1 MCFLSTWVVC
11 TTYWKGYCGW
21 QLCLHPALP
30 SLPSWPTMEDDDHG
44 GEQQPRRFPLV
55 PDQQPASVDNP
66 EGHPENEVTLS
77 QPAETEDRTLVEA
90 SFNSMDDSRPGTPL
104 ETEKEVIPI
113 TEATQIRHGRCANCL
128 SKLVFEIDKMDIV
141 ENRIDKIVDE
151 KDLATKV
158 THISIAPLPPKDPII
173 FEDDDEDGEDSEDEI
188 MAWEDNDYKNPY
200 NWSRLKK
207 NRIALTTMM
216 LIVNSTMGSA
226 LPSNALPFIAAEWQV
241 KSEQQMVLPISVYL
255 IGYIMGPLLWAPM
268 SEHFGRRRL
277 TIGTFSFFT
286 IFTLA
291 CAVSPTWPTFLVF
304 RLLTGVFASAP
315 IALVPG
321 IIADTQNDP
330 RSRGRKMG
338 LFFATTLM
346 GPLLAPM
353 ISGYCSTTIGW
364 RWSFWIGLIY
374 AGVTMVPVCFLPETF
389 GPVLLLRR
397 ARAIRK
403 DNPTARIIAPHEME
417 KRTLKELTTVVLAR
431 PIRMILFEPIVN
443 TSCAYL
449 ALCYAIFYMSFEAY
463 PLIFQDFYGLSPGQ
477 CGLTYLAIGI
487 GCLLSLPIFF
497 AWDNHLLRAQAR
509 GTPWTQREEYRR
521 LPLACLGGPLFA
533 LSLFWLGWTARAP
546 VPFIVPVLAGI
557 PFGIGFM
564 CIFQALLNY
573 LTDAYEIFAASA
585 NAAASFSRSLL
596 ATLLPLATA
605 PLFRR
610 LGIAG
615 ACSLLAGLAVLMC
628 AVPFV
633 LVWQGR
639 RIRASSGFCTALRE
653 RKEEMARRV
662 EAQRR
667 RRSVRASKAG
677 TVKATGAGA
686 GGPPR
691 LPALGLEGE
700 KGIGMG
706 LVGVGGQQVGDEAGS
721 WSGLGTP
728 MTKEVAVGGE
738 KVSGEGSEGE

>member
-1 MCFLSTWVVC
+1 
-11 TTYWKGYCGW
+11 
-21 QLCLHPALP
+21 
-30 SLPSWPTMEDDDHG
+30 MEDDDHD

-55 PDQQPASVDNP
+55 PDPPPPVDTPEEEVAS
-66 EGHPENEVTLS
+66 S
-77 QPAETEDRTLVEA
+77 QLADTEDPTLVEV
-90 SFNSMDDSRPGTPL
+90 SSNSQDGSNSQDDSNSLDGIQPDTPL
-104 ETEKEVIPI
+104 EEEKEVVPI
-113 TEATQIRHGRCANCL
+113 TEATQTRHGRCESCL
-128 SKLVFEIDKMDIV
+128 SRLALESEKRNIV
-141 ENRIDKIVDE
+141 ESKVDKIIQVDE
-151 KDLATKV
+151 EDLEAHL
-158 THISIAPLPPKDPII
+158 THISIPPPSPTKEPIV
-173 FEDDDEDGEDSEDEI
+173 FEHDEDDEDEI
-188 MAWEDNDYKNPY
+188 MAWENKDPENPY
-200 NWSRLKK
+200 NWSALKK
-207 NRIALTTMM
+207 NRIVLTTMM

-277 TIGTFSFFT
+277 TIGTFSVFT
-286 IFTLA
+286 VFTMA
-291 CAVSPTWPTFLVF
+291 CAVSPTWPAFLVF

-321 IIADTQNDP
+321 IIADTHNDP

-364 RWSFWIGLIY
+364 RWSFWIGLMY
-374 AGVTMVPVCFLPETF
+374 AGATMVPVCFLPETF
-389 GPVLLLRR
+389 GPVLLVRR
-397 ARAIRK
+397 ARALRQA
-403 DNPTARIIAPHEME
+403 NPAARIIAPHEME
-417 KRTLKELTTVVLAR
+417 KRTLRELTTVVLAR

-497 AWDNHLLRAQAR
+497 AWDNHLLRATAR
-509 GTPWTQREEYRR
+509 GAPWTRREEYRR

-585 NAAASFSRSLL
+585 NAAASCSRSLL

-605 PLFRR
+605 PLFRA

-633 LVWQGR
+633 FLWQGR
-639 RIRASSGFCTALRE
+639 RIRAASGFCTALRE

-662 EAQRR
+662 AAQRR
-667 RRSVRASKAG
+667 RKTR
-677 TVKATGAGA
+677 A

-700 KGIGMG
+700 DEGIGMA
-706 LVGVGGQQVGDEAGS
+706 VGVKWEEET
-721 WSGLGTP
+721 SGLGTP
-728 MTKEVAVGGE
+728 VTGGGEVVVVVVVEEVVGEKEEVVEVAVE
-738 KVSGEGSEGE
+738 GEGEVMSEGKTEVEEV

>member
-1 MCFLSTWVVC
+1 
-11 TTYWKGYCGW
+11 
-21 QLCLHPALP
+21 
-30 SLPSWPTMEDDDHG
+30 
-44 GEQQPRRFPLV
+44 
-55 PDQQPASVDNP
+55 
-66 EGHPENEVTLS
+66 
-77 QPAETEDRTLVEA
+77 
-90 SFNSMDDSRPGTPL
+90 
-104 ETEKEVIPI
+104 
-113 TEATQIRHGRCANCL
+113 
-128 SKLVFEIDKMDIV
+128 
-141 ENRIDKIVDE
+141 
-151 KDLATKV
+151 
-158 THISIAPLPPKDPII
+158 
-173 FEDDDEDGEDSEDEI
+173 
-188 MAWEDNDYKNPY
+188 
-200 NWSRLKK
+200 
-207 NRIALTTMM
+207 
-216 LIVNSTMGSA
+216 
-226 LPSNALPFIAAEWQV
+226 
-241 KSEQQMVLPISVYL
+241 
-255 IGYIMGPLLWAPM
+255 
-268 SEHFGRRRL
+268 
-277 TIGTFSFFT
+277 
-286 IFTLA
+286 
-291 CAVSPTWPTFLVF
+291 
-304 RLLTGVFASAP
+304 
-315 IALVPG
+315 
-321 IIADTQNDP
+321 
-330 RSRGRKMG
+330 
-338 LFFATTLM
+338 M

-374 AGVTMVPVCFLPETF
+374 AGATMVPVWFLPETF

-403 DNPTARIIAPHEME
+403 DNPAARIIAPHEME

-497 AWDNHLLRAQAR
+497 AWDNHLRRAQAR
-509 GTPWTQREEYRR
+509 GAPWTRREEYRR

-564 CIFQALLNY
+564 CIFQALLYLPPPHKSPLAQTNPDRNY

-585 NAAASFSRSLL
+585 NAAASCSRSLL

-615 ACSLLAGLAVLMC
+615 ACSLLAGFAVLMC
-628 AVPFV
+628 AIPFV
-633 LVWQGR
+633 FLWQGR
-639 RIRASSGFCTALRE
+639 RIRASSEFCTALRE

-662 EAQRR
+662 DAQRR
-667 RRSVRASKAG
+667 RRSVRASRAG
-677 TVKATGAGA
+677 TVKATVKAPGTGVKVE
-686 GGPPR
+686 GPPR

-700 KGIGMG
+700 EEGIGMG
-706 LVGVGGQQVGDEAGS
+706 LERVGTQQGGDEAGR
-721 WSGLGTP
+721 WSGLETS
-728 MTKEVAVGGE
+728 MMKEVAIWGG
-738 KVSGEGSEGE
+738 KVSGEGGEADEEAVVVEGEMVGKVEEGEEETEERKTSVDEV

>member
-1 MCFLSTWVVC
+1 
-11 TTYWKGYCGW
+11 
-21 QLCLHPALP
+21 
-30 SLPSWPTMEDDDHG
+30 
-44 GEQQPRRFPLV
+44 
-55 PDQQPASVDNP
+55 
-66 EGHPENEVTLS
+66 
-77 QPAETEDRTLVEA
+77 
-90 SFNSMDDSRPGTPL
+90 
-104 ETEKEVIPI
+104 
-113 TEATQIRHGRCANCL
+113 
-128 SKLVFEIDKMDIV
+128 
-141 ENRIDKIVDE
+141 
-151 KDLATKV
+151 
-158 THISIAPLPPKDPII
+158 
-173 FEDDDEDGEDSEDEI
+173 
-188 MAWEDNDYKNPY
+188 
-200 NWSRLKK
+200 
-207 NRIALTTMM
+207 
-216 LIVNSTMGSA
+216 
-226 LPSNALPFIAAEWQV
+226 
-241 KSEQQMVLPISVYL
+241 
-255 IGYIMGPLLWAPM
+255 
-268 SEHFGRRRL
+268 
-277 TIGTFSFFT
+277 
-286 IFTLA
+286 
-291 CAVSPTWPTFLVF
+291 
-304 RLLTGVFASAP
+304 
-315 IALVPG
+315 
-321 IIADTQNDP
+321 
-330 RSRGRKMG
+330 
-338 LFFATTLM
+338 M

-364 RWSFWIGLIY
+364 RWSFWIALIY
-374 AGVTMVPVCFLPETF
+374 AGATMVPVCFVPETF

-509 GTPWTQREEYRR
+509 GAPWTRREEYRR
-521 LPLACLGGPLFA
+521 LPLACLGGPLFT

-564 CIFQALLNY
+564 CIFQALLYLPPQPPLPTQTNPGRNY

-585 NAAASFSRSLL
+585 NAAASCSRSLL

-633 LVWQGR
+633 FLWQGR
-639 RIRASSGFCTALRE
+639 RIRASSEFCTALRE
-653 RKEEMARRV
+653 RKEEMARQV

-667 RRSVRASKAG
+667 RRSVRASRAG
-677 TVKATGAGA
+677 TVKATVTEKGTGTGT

-691 LPALGLEGE
+691 LPALGLEE
-700 KGIGMG
+700 EEEGIGMG
-706 LVGVGGQQVGDEAGS
+706 LAGVGGQQGGDEAVS

-738 KVSGEGSEGE
+738 KVSGEGREGEEEAVVVEEEKVVAVEEEEELMSMDKTSVEEV